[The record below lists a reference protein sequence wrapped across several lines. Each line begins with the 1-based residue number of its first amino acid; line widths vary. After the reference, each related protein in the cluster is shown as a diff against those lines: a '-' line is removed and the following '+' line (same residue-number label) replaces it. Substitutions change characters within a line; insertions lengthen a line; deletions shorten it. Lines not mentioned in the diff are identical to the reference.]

1 MSVLE
6 RLTGLENKFLD
17 AVRSPEADRVASA
30 PPTGR
35 LDSLI
40 GRKYCV
46 LVTYRKNGDPIPS
59 PLWFGLAE
67 GKVYA
72 HTGGYKVK
80 RLERTPAV
88 RVAPSTFRGKPT
100 APPFA
105 GTARVVPP
113 DEIERAEAAIQ
124 SNYGRIRKL
133 YYGLLHQTEFGN
145 YIEITP
151 DT

>member
-1 MSVLE
+1 MSVIE

-17 AVRSPEADRVASA
+17 AVRSPEAIRVATEA
-30 PPTGR
+30 PTGQIG
-35 LDSLI
+35 SLV

-46 LVTYRKNGDPIPS
+46 LVTYRKNGDAIPS
-59 PLWFGLAE
+59 PLWFGIAN
-67 GKVYA
+67 GKVFA

-80 RLERTPAV
+80 RLERNPAV
-88 RVAPSTFRGKPT
+88 RVAPCTFRGRPT

-113 DEIERAEAAIQ
+113 VEVEQAERAIQ
-124 SNYGRIRKL
+124 SNYGRVRKL
-133 YYGLLHQTEFGN
+133 YYGLFRQAELGN

-151 DT
+151 DP